1 MRWIDRI
8 SLPVLALVAGWLA
21 IAPVFPEPHLIE
33 KLRMLAQGALR
44 QPLDIFDLLLHAVP
58 LLLLVVRLW
67 RLRAAR
73 RAGGS
78 RSG

>member
-21 IAPVFPEPHLIE
+21 IAPLFPEPHLLE
-33 KLRMLAQGALR
+33 KLRMLAQGTLR
-44 QPLDIFDLLLHAVP
+44 EPMDIFDLLLHAVP

-67 RLRAAR
+67 RLLAAR
-73 RAGGS
+73 RAGGA
-78 RSG
+78 R